1 MSHSYHA
8 MIPFPDLELTV
19 EQQFELKKLEEAI
32 ETASRENLEHSVW
45 ELSRQI
51 YILRNTIKNLI
62 KHWPNAFNQT

>member
-1 MSHSYHA
+1 

-32 ETASRENLEHSVW
+32 DDASRENLEHSVW

>member
-1 MSHSYHA
+1 MSHSHHA

-32 ETASRENLEHSVW
+32 DDASRENLEHSVW

>member
-1 MSHSYHA
+1 

-32 ETASRENLEHSVW
+32 DDASRESLEHSVW

>member
-1 MSHSYHA
+1 

-32 ETASRENLEHSVW
+32 ENASRESLENSVW

>member
-1 MSHSYHA
+1 

>member
-1 MSHSYHA
+1 

-32 ETASRENLEHSVW
+32 ESASRESLENSVW

>member
-1 MSHSYHA
+1 

-32 ETASRENLEHSVW
+32 ETASRESLEHSVW

-51 YILRNTIKNLI
+51 YVLRNTIKNLI